1 MYATSADWK
10 VNDGTW
16 STEQEKNDGKDETIY
31 IGRPNNMIE
40 TFEKCE
46 KI

>member
-1 MYATSADWK
+1 MALGQQSK
-10 VNDGTW
+10 K
-16 STEQEKNDGKDETIY
+16 KNDGKDETIY